1 MAMPLSNSGDSSEW
15 LTSCATPHFSGR
27 IRPLNPISTSHRAP
41 AELNRQWFSLLSETQ
56 FIEASPHL
64 NHQSLRQ
71 LFYST
76 AREALDLAAKVH
88 SPPSVLDMGAGD
100 GALTVPYLELGAKV
114 TAADVTVEFLES
126 LKTKSKAYADSLT
139 VLPGDIFETLR
150 KLAAEGKQFD
160 LVCASSF
167 LHHIPDYLELCRLA
181 SRLVGKNGI
190 FFTFQDP
197 LRYDTLSKAERL
209 MERAGYFWWRLFQG
223 GYGRGLKT
231 RFRRLFGILRSDLA
245 EDTAEYH
252 VVRNGV
258 DHLAVQSLLKSEG
271 FECEIRPY
279 WSTHSPLFQSFGK
292 KLGLR
297 SNFVLMARGRP

>member
-1 MAMPLSNSGDSSEW
+1 MNQ
-15 LTSCATPHFSGR
+15 TATPD
-27 IRPLNPISTSHRAP
+27 RAP

-64 NHQSLRQ
+64 NHESLRQ

-76 AREALDLAAKVH
+76 AKEALTLAAAVH
-88 SPPSVLDMGAGD
+88 NPPSVLDMGAGD

-126 LKTKSKAYADSLT
+126 LQKKSKAYADSLT

-181 SRLVGKNGI
+181 SRLVRRNGI

-197 LRYDTLSKAERL
+197 LRYDTLGKTERV
-209 MERAGYFWWRLFQG
+209 MERAGYFWWRIFQG

-231 RFRRLFGILRSDLA
+231 RVRRLFGIYRPDLA

-258 DHLAVQSLLKSEG
+258 DHLGVQSLLKSEG
-271 FECEIRPY
+271 FECEVRPY
-279 WSTHSPLFQSFGK
+279 WSTHSPLFQSLGR
-292 KLGLR
+292 KLSLR
-297 SNFVLMARGRP
+297 SNFALMARRTAA